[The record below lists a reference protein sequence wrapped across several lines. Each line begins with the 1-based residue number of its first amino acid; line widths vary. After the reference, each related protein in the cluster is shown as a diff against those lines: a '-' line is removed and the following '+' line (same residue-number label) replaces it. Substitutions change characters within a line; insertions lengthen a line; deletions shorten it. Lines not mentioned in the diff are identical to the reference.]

1 MKEARW
7 MPLLVVV
14 LALGASGVMA
24 TSKCPDLSSPR
35 DVLVVRWSRYTN
47 GTCGVHGRY
56 FTTVFEAG
64 DTKSFP
70 EFGNECLK
78 FTCGAEELY
87 LNVSASG
94 CKTPYG
100 CSKNDKFIYTG
111 GTCTIPLTCQ
121 IAVVAKGITVSSQS
135 VTKSGFTFYAG
146 YGCGKTGANVCGNDK
161 CFNPVGNPIGNE
173 DWSMCIP
180 QHTNFTTPDGG
191 TFTCQMHT
199 TCDKEYF
206 YLEMVRYEVEP
217 EPEPVYDSCSVNG
230 TTVVSGTV
238 TWSDPCRQTVCTVT
252 DGIAELVTAFKDHE
266 GCVHE
271 QQCVKVDG
279 RVFSHDGKGSC
290 TELFCRKDSKTS
302 PPVFEFDAVVVG
314 CRADGKCYTEGTG
327 PDDEDGCTKQK
338 CLFDS
343 EAGHLKMKN
352 VFTGSGCFDLTT
364 NTCSYGKWQTYTL
377 GGCIK
382 NRCNAAKNGKW
393 LTRYR
398 NTRKCKP
405 ISRGCKTT
413 DGLPG
418 CKHQKKCYPVK
429 SVITWDDCAQYVCYS
444 DDTDLN
450 NGINNKK
457 AARPMWRERAT
468 GCYGPKGCMKL
479 GEQFVDPNTRNTYRC
494 TYKLGDRGL
503 KYPQFHKSC
512 ETPDGRVLALGESAR
527 VNNLWYSCNS
537 HGRLRGPVDPNAA
550 PDKNSKECGQHAETG
565 QTLYEG
571 VPYVTRVATCIRDE
585 SCNEKCRYFDQ
596 PCKSDGKYPDDW
608 RFVGDK
614 FNLDDAECVCTQDY
628 EVNNQQIPGDGSL
641 VNTPS
646 LCGERGVKG
655 GACRD
660 PIDSSV
666 VRQWGELWE
675 RSGKDSM
682 EVCTCHPLTR
692 SAFCSDYLPQ
702 VISVLTDMKI

>member
-1 MKEARW
+1 MKESRW

-14 LALGASGVMA
+14 LALGTSGVMA
-24 TSKCPDLSSPR
+24 TSKCPDLSSAGGHTLIV
-35 DVLVVRWSRYTN
+35 DWWRYTN
-47 GTCGVHGRY
+47 GTCMAHG
-56 FTTVFEAG
+56 FPDTTVFEAG
-64 DTKSFP
+64 DTKSLP
-70 EFGNECLK
+70 EIGNDCLK

-94 CKTPYG
+94 CQTPYG

-121 IAVVAKGITVSSQS
+121 IAVLAKRKPVSSES
-135 VTKSGFTFYAG
+135 VTESTFSFYAG
-146 YGCGKTGANVCGNDK
+146 YGCGKAGANVCGNDK
-161 CFNPVGNPIGNE
+161 CFNPVGHPIHKD

-180 QHTNFTTPDGG
+180 QHTNFTTPDGR

-206 YLEMVRYEVEP
+206 YLEMVRYELEP
-217 EPEPVYDSCSVNG
+217 EPEPEYDSCSVNG
-230 TTVVSGTV
+230 TTVVQGTV

-413 DGLPG
+413 DGLP
-418 CKHQKKCYPVK
+418 
-429 SVITWDDCAQYVCYS
+429 
-444 DDTDLN
+444 
-450 NGINNKK
+450 
-457 AARPMWRERAT
+457 
-468 GCYGPKGCMKL
+468 
-479 GEQFVDPNTRNTYRC
+479 
-494 TYKLGDRGL
+494 
-503 KYPQFHKSC
+503 
-512 ETPDGRVLALGESAR
+512 
-527 VNNLWYSCNS
+527 
-537 HGRLRGPVDPNAA
+537 
-550 PDKNSKECGQHAETG
+550 
-565 QTLYEG
+565 
-571 VPYVTRVATCIRDE
+571 
-585 SCNEKCRYFDQ
+585 
-596 PCKSDGKYPDDW
+596 
-608 RFVGDK
+608 
-614 FNLDDAECVCTQDY
+614 
-628 EVNNQQIPGDGSL
+628 
-641 VNTPS
+641 
-646 LCGERGVKG
+646 VKG